1 MIRVTLFRNSAQ
13 EYTGY
18 ELSGHADY
26 AEEGS
31 DIICSAAS
39 VLAINTTNSIEAFTE
54 DRVKAEEREDGGYLK
69 VDVQEPVSQQSQL
82 LLKSLALG
90 LKMIEDTYGREFIR
104 VKEITPD
111 PIY

>member
-1 MIRVTLFRNSAQ
+1 MIRVTLFRNAAD
-13 EYTGY
+13 YTGF
-18 ELSGHADY
+18 ECSGHADY

-31 DIICSAAS
+31 DIICSAVSA
-39 VLAINTTNSIEAFTE
+39 LAINTANSLEAFTN
-54 DRVKAEEREDGGYLK
+54 DRVEADEAEDGGYLK
-69 VDVQEPVSQQSQL
+69 VEILQPASEESKL

-104 VKEITPD
+104 VTEKSRS